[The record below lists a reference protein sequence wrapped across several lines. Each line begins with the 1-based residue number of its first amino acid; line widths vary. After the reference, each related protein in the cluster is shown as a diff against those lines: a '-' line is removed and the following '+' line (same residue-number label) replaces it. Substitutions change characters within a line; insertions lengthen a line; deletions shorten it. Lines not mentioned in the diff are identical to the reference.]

1 MRAPSVESCGK
12 CREVKQG
19 PATMGQEVGGENA
32 LLYHFSCEPGPR
44 KLQMTCTP
52 LTVVDPEA
60 TSRPSALWLQPMTWC
75 P

>member
-1 MRAPSVESCGK
+1 MRAPSVGRCGK
-12 CREVKQG
+12 CREVKQC
-19 PATMGQEVGGENA
+19 PATMGQEVGGEIA
-32 LLYHFSCEPGPR
+32 VLYQFSCEPV

-60 TSRPSALWLQPMTWC
+60 TRRPSPLWLQPMTWC